1 MKPHWVADNR
11 FELLENGEAYYPR
24 VFAAIAGARS
34 EVLLETFILFDDVVG
49 RKLREA
55 LLAAAKRGVRVQ
67 VMVDG
72 WGSPDLGDDF
82 LRPLLD
88 AGVRW
93 RIFEPAW
100 RWFGWRVNAFRRMH
114 RKLVVVDA
122 EMAFVGGINYSA
134 DHLASFGELAKQDY
148 AVLLQGPVVAQI
160 HRFCRQQADPSRSAG
175 SSWWSRWSRH
185 RRARRVRAG
194 EQGWA
199 AFVVRDNGLHRHDI
213 ERQYR
218 LALRSARS
226 QVTIANAYF
235 FPGHRLLRE
244 MRRAAARG
252 VRVELILQGRPDMP
266 IVKVAA
272 SLLHAQLIRSGVH
285 IYEYCERPLHGKVA
299 VVDGAWATVG
309 SSNLDPLSLGLNLE
323 ANVLIRDREFARG
336 LQARLR
342 ELVEHRCREVKLALP
357 STATPWWSRWT
368 HALLYRVL
376 RWWPRWLSALPDQQA
391 VVQPLREQP

>member
-1 MKPHWVADNR
+1 MKPHWVAGNQ
-11 FELLENGEAYYPR
+11 FELLENGEAFYPR
-24 VFAAIAGARS
+24 VFAAIAAARS
-34 EVLLETFILFDDVVG
+34 EVLLETFILFDDPVG
-49 RKLREA
+49 RELRTA
-55 LLAAAKRGVRVQ
+55 LLAAARRGVRVE
-67 VMVDG
+67 VLVDG
-72 WGSPDLGDDF
+72 WGSPDLDEDF
-82 LRPLLD
+82 LRALLD

-93 RIFEPAW
+93 RVFEPAL
-100 RWFGWRVNAFRRMH
+100 RCFGWRLNAFRRMH

-122 EMAFVGGINYSA
+122 EIAFVGGINYSA
-134 DHLASFGELAKQDY
+134 DHLASFGALAKQDY
-148 AVLLQGPVVAQI
+148 AVLLKGPVVAQV
-160 HRFCRQQADPSRSAG
+160 HAFCRQQARTGPRESL
-175 SSWWSRWSRH
+175 WTRWLQH

-226 QVTIANAYF
+226 HVIIANAYF

-244 MRRAAARG
+244 MRRAATRG

-272 SLLHAQLIRSGVH
+272 SLLHAQLIRSGVR
-285 IYEYCERPLHGKVA
+285 IFEYCERPLHGKVA
-299 VVDGAWATVG
+299 VVDGEWATVG

-323 ANVLIRDREFARG
+323 ANVLIRDRDFALG

-342 ELVEHRCREVKLALP
+342 ELVVHRCREVELAMPSP
-357 STATPWWSRWT
+357 STLWWSRWN
-368 HALLYRVL
+368 HALLYRL
-376 RWWPRWLSALPDQQA
+376 LHWWPRWLHALPAQQA
-391 VVQPLREQP
+391 VIQPLRDLP